1 MLYSEERSPLAP
13 RRQSRQCVDGFLA
26 LLSVVQV
33 HYDPVGA
40 YLLQHTFM

>member
-1 MLYSEERSPLAP
+1 MLYSEERSSRVL

-40 YLLQHTFM
+40 YLLQHTFI